1 MLQAN
6 TSIMSQS
13 ESCTKVLDW
22 LGVLRLEQYS
32 NAFQSAGLATLWQ
45 CRNLTPDQ
53 LEQMGITL
61 PGHQRRILAS
71 LNKTHYRDTQSDAH
85 INPLQYEQDQRS
97 EETEHTKVLQR
108 ERPVAIPVEEKPVL
122 KQREKKEAATSR
134 PTPKEREKPVPKD
147 RHIARMKEENG
158 EGEKK
163 LVPEQRQ
170 IAPRRREEDESEGG
184 TDGEREKPVP
194 KERTKFRTTAPM
206 DCPSGP
212 IMSPTLDTSLPPVPP
227 RSTPNCPP
235 QRFTSVLSPD
245 PPPRT
250 SVSPK
255 LDRHEVKAPAVQ
267 RESQGSAP
275 TRTPTHP
282 SVQTQP
288 QTLSIQPVTQHVV
301 SDGGGK
307 ASPISPMASVSNDG
321 HAPPL
326 PPKVG
331 GGPKGPPPI
340 PHRFPAQAQ
349 RTLSP
354 SPTKIIADEL
364 QKDQIPQVAPR
375 IRTPQ
380 TEENAQQSTQ
390 PDTNLDPPSRKVP
403 QSPCQ
408 YRLSSIEDDSDD
420 YEDPDL
426 FNPSV
431 HRMNTSDRDMSLQV
445 PGQAKARYNSLY
457 SDDEQLD
464 DDDDDSTP
472 WQELGVCNLQGS
484 VYLPNTGRLAS
495 ASKEDSAQL
504 GAVIKM
510 GWLDKNPPQGAL
522 YYQRRWVKLDAD
534 YLRYFDNEKEIYS
547 KGIISTAFITNV
559 SSVGELKFEVATNN
573 RTFIFRAESEAER
586 NEWVTVLQDCT
597 KGRHRRSAMNPG
609 SPMTPDCQG
618 YLELKGLRS
627 KLYTIVVSDKV
638 FLYKNIDDY
647 RIGIGITL
655 IEMNVGNIKETDRR
669 SFDLTTPYR
678 IFSFIAESEQMRE
691 QWVDAMRNA
700 IGEALSNSEVAER
713 IWAEPSNSFCAD
725 CGAPKPEWAAINL
738 CVVVCKRCAGEH
750 RGLGPSISK
759 VRSLKMDRKVWTEE
773 LIQVFL
779 LLGNEQV
786 NGFWAANVP
795 PSEAL
800 TPSSCS
806 EERRRFITNKYRQGK
821 YRKYHPLFGNQR
833 ELNNALCINVRCS
846 DVLETL
852 SLIFCGAD
860 VNCSTGMANWPSPL
874 FLARGHSQPLQA
886 ELISHNLNTELPR
899 LEIGGA
905 METEHYSAPTSVSHN
920 GFLFKT
926 ASMARAV
933 TERKGRE
940 EFSRRWC
947 TLNDGTFSYYESDKN
962 SNPNGA
968 LKASEIV
975 CLAVDAREK
984 HGYENTFELYSE
996 SERLYLFGT
1005 DDPCSHKEWVKSLA
1019 KSFIPASAE
1028 PLLRLSFER
1037 IGRLKCKDGLNL
1049 QTPKVGW
1056 FALVGSTL
1064 HAYLEDSK
1072 EEEIHLRKLNE
1083 LSIQQD
1089 NEVLVLVEKGRT
1101 LYIEGERKLDFSGWC
1116 GAIQTAAGSG
1126 GDTLSQQQ
1134 LTETD
1139 IPVIVHSCIGYITQC
1154 GLTSE
1159 GIYRKSG
1166 VNSRVAALCERFRR
1180 DARSLRLKE
1189 GEHQVDDV
1197 ANTLKRFFRELEQGL
1212 FTSEDASSWLS
1223 TAAIQD
1229 ESMKISQYQLLL
1241 NKLPHVNKATVQA
1254 LINHLYCVQCCSEQ
1268 NQMNLHNLAIVF
1280 GPTLFQTDGKD
1291 YAAGRAIEDLIQHY
1305 TEIFEVDEHQ
1315 LKKQLEEI
1323 SVIIEVREKLNT
1335 KFPSTE
1341 PGGHFIC
1348 TVYLEEKKETAEQHV
1363 KIPGSMTAAELTC
1376 EVLDRR
1382 NIAVK
1387 DKEYWSCWEINEKE
1401 EMERPLHYQE
1411 RVLSILHSFGTDSH
1425 VVIKKHFAMEAMII
1439 YLTSRMDP
1447 SKHGIMKFKEER
1459 SILGLTTGNFHDRY
1473 FILNSSSL
1481 RMYKE
1486 IRSNRPERDW
1496 PVKNLKIYL
1505 GIKKKLR
1512 PPTCWGLT
1520 VVYESKKQ
1528 ERPERQQWYLCC
1540 DTQSEM
1546 REWFATF
1553 LSIQYDGNVWPQD
1566 GLQQTRVSRVMPDAR
1581 HGNVSLIPLRGS
1593 ENEMRN
1599 SVAAFSQDPLA
1610 IYHSCLPNTMG
1621 ATKTKTETLEVNS
1634 GLQAKY
1640 SQPYVSQHRLHISS
1654 QSCWL
1659 SKNLTNVIT
1668 VVVFFFVF
1676 FLLYLNHL

>member
-1 MLQAN
+1 LAN
-6 TSIMSQS
+6 ATQMPT
-13 ESCTKVLDW
+13 SCTKVLDW

-85 INPLQYEQDQRS
+85 INPLQ
-97 EETEHTKVLQR
+97 
-108 ERPVAIPVEEKPVL
+108 
-122 KQREKKEAATSR
+122 
-134 PTPKEREKPVPKD
+134 
-147 RHIARMKEENG
+147 
-158 EGEKK
+158 
-163 LVPEQRQ
+163 
-170 IAPRRREEDESEGG
+170 
-184 TDGEREKPVP
+184 EKPVP

-349 RTLSP
+349 RTLS
-354 SPTKIIADEL
+354 S
-364 QKDQIPQVAPR
+364 
-375 IRTPQ
+375 
-380 TEENAQQSTQ
+380 
-390 PDTNLDPPSRKVP
+390 
-403 QSPCQ
+403 C
-408 YRLSSIEDDSDD
+408 
-420 YEDPDL
+420 
-426 FNPSV
+426 
-431 HRMNTSDRDMSLQV
+431 
-445 PGQAKARYNSLY
+445 
-457 SDDEQLD
+457 
-464 DDDDDSTP
+464 
-472 WQELGVCNLQGS
+472 C
-484 VYLPNTGRLAS
+484 VYVVS
-495 ASKEDSAQL
+495 Q
-504 GAVIKM
+504 
-510 GWLDKNPPQGAL
+510 
-522 YYQRRWVKLDAD
+522 
-534 YLRYFDNEKEIYS
+534 EIYS

-1323 SVIIEVREKLNT
+1323 SVIIE
-1335 KFPSTE
+1335 STE

-1486 IRSNRPERDW
+1486 IRVRLRDSNRPERDW

-1505 GIKKKLR
+1505 GIKKKL
-1512 PPTCWGLT
+1512 LT
-1520 VVYESKKQ
+1520 GKQ
-1528 ERPERQQWYLCC
+1528 GALYLCC

-1553 LSIQYDGNVWPQD
+1553 LSIQD

-1610 IYHSCLPNTMG
+1610 V
-1621 ATKTKTETLEVNS
+1621 TLCFT
-1634 GLQAKY
+1634 APP
-1640 SQPYVSQHRLHISS
+1640 PYQ
-1654 QSCWL
+1654 L
-1659 SKNLTNVIT
+1659 SE
-1668 VVVFFFVF
+1668 
-1676 FLLYLNHL
+1676 LLA